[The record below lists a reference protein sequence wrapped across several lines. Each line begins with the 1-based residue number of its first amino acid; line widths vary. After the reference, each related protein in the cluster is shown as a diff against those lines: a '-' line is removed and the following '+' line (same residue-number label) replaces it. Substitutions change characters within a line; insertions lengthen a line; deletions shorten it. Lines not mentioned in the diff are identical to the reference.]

1 MPTIQGDI
9 GLLNEPMAQRL
20 LQSRIPARLA
30 YVWSDGTPRVV
41 PIGFHWNGWEVVLG
55 TPPDAPKVSVLADGA
70 PVALTIDGDEMPYQV
85 LMVRGTTRSDV
96 VNGIA
101 PEYAA
106 MCRRTLGEEGGQAWL
121 DQLTPM
127 CPQMVRIFISP
138 IWVGLIDF
146 QTRFPNALE
155 RAMERLQTPM

>member
-41 PIGFHWNGWEVVLG
+41 PIGFHWNGSEVVLG

-70 PVALTIDGDEMPYQV
+70 PVALTIDGHEMPYQV

-101 PEYAA
+101 
-106 MCRRTLGEEGGQAWL
+106 R
-121 DQLTPM
+121 
-127 CPQMVRIFISP
+127 
-138 IWVGLIDF
+138 
-146 QTRFPNALE
+146 
-155 RAMERLQTPM
+155 